1 MLNNI
6 ARFAAS
12 CLVSFVTFYGGS
24 VSENWGIY
32 VVCDWGI
39 TISV

>member
-6 ARFAAS
+6 PRFAAS
-12 CLVSFVTFYGGS
+12 CSVSFVTIYGGS
-24 VSENWGIY
+24 VSENWGIG

-39 TISV
+39 TIFI